1 MSADDA
7 PERKRIAQ
15 LETRVR
21 RLQRTVVF
29 VVVTFLGFVLLQGAG
44 WLPLRGSSLRIGT
57 ADDGLLVVSRVPG
70 MTGLFLSGDSG
81 RSSASLLVGR
91 ALSQMVLKSEGGGT
105 AQVYATG
112 ETASASL
119 SGKADGRVQLSTAG
133 GRPFASLSSGPDR
146 RRLILTT
153 GCEGPE
159 ISVVDRDDWQNKR
172 APLMPGSAVDQPG
185 ARTPQSSGVEG
196 SR

>member
-7 PERKRIAQ
+7 PERIAQ
-15 LETRVR
+15 LEARVR
-21 RLQRTVVF
+21 RLQHTVVY
-29 VVVTFLGFVLLQGAG
+29 VVVTFLGFGLLQGMG
-44 WLPLRGSSLRIGT
+44 WLPLRGSSLRIGS
-57 ADDGLLVVSRVPG
+57 ADDGLLVVSPVAG
-70 MTGLFLSGDSG
+70 TTGLFLSGDSG

-91 ALSQMVLKSEGGGT
+91 ALSRMALESDGGGT
-105 AQVYATG
+105 AQFYATG

-153 GCEGPE
+153 GCDGPE

-172 APLMPGSAVDQPG
+172 APLMPGGALDQP
-185 ARTPQSSGVEG
+185 
-196 SR
+196 